1 MSDNLFSLRLFVR
14 VARTGSI
21 SEAARELAVPQPSAS
36 RALAALEKELG
47 VSLLTRSTRAVML
60 TEAGADYLARVEPL
74 LDALDEAR
82 RVVRGTDELSGALRV
97 AMAPSFGLR
106 VVMPLLPAF
115 LARHPALRVNL
126 IMDDKRQD
134 LLRDGV
140 DVAVRFGPL
149 GDSNATARRLGFNA
163 HVLVAAPAYLRR
175 AGTPQAPCDIK
186 GHQIIIGPVGA
197 AQSALTLERGGQSL
211 TVKVEARV
219 RTNLNEGAVAAA
231 VAGLGL
237 LSTGLLS
244 CRAELASG
252 ALVRVLPDWSMSG
265 VEFHAVFPAGRASKA
280 SARALVDYLAAELSR
295 VGECAGIPER

>member
-21 SEAARELAVPQPSAS
+21 SEAARELA
-36 RALAALEKELG
+36 

-140 DVAVRFGPL
+140 DVAVRFGP
-149 GDSNATARRLGFNA
+149 S
-163 HVLVAAPAYLRR
+163 
-175 AGTPQAPCDIK
+175 
-186 GHQIIIGPVGA
+186 
-197 AQSALTLERGGQSL
+197 
-211 TVKVEARV
+211 
-219 RTNLNEGAVAAA
+219 
-231 VAGLGL
+231 
-237 LSTGLLS
+237 
-244 CRAELASG
+244 
-252 ALVRVLPDWSMSG
+252 
-265 VEFHAVFPAGRASKA
+265 
-280 SARALVDYLAAELSR
+280 
-295 VGECAGIPER
+295 

>member
-149 GDSNATARRLGFNA
+149 GDSNATARRLGFNE

-252 ALVRVLPDWSMSG
+252 ALMRVLPDWSMSG

>member
-74 LDALDEAR
+74 LDALDEAK

-149 GDSNATARRLGFNA
+149 GDSNATARRLGFNE

-252 ALVRVLPDWSMSG
+252 ALMRVLPDWSMSG

>member
-47 VSLLTRSTRAVML
+47 VSLLTRLTRAVML

-74 LDALDEAR
+74 LDALDEAK

-163 HVLVAAPAYLRR
+163 HVLVAAPDYLRR

-186 GHQIIIGPVGA
+186 GHQIIVGPVGA
-197 AQSALTLERGGQSL
+197 MSTAWTFERDGQAVA
-211 TVKVEARV
+211 VKVAARV
-219 RTNLNEGAVAAA
+219 QTNLNEGAVMAAA
-231 VAGLGL
+231 KGLGL
-237 LSTGLLS
+237 LSTGLLG
-244 CRAELASG
+244 CRAELDSG
-252 ALVRVLPDWSMSG
+252 ALVRVLPDWRMAG
-265 VEFHAVFPAGRASKA
+265 VELHAVFPAARAAKA
-280 SARALVDYLAAELSR
+280 SARVFVDYLG
-295 VGECAGIPER
+295 GEMA